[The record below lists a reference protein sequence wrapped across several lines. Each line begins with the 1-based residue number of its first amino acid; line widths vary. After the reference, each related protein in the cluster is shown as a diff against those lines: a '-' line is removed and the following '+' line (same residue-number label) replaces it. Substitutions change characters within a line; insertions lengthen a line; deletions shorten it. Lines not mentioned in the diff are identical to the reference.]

1 MREGVLIIMLIL
13 ALVCFYRAGMCMDDN
28 KQYGILIVA
37 ALFFICGISILLNF
51 TLIFEN
57 DKLEQQ
63 SKGLP
68 KYEKIE
74 NVYILKK

>member
-1 MREGVLIIMLIL
+1 MREVFLIIMLVL
-13 ALVCFYRAGMCMDDN
+13 ALVCFFRAGMCMDDN

-37 ALFFICGISILLNF
+37 ALFLICGISIILNYV
-51 TLIFEN
+51 LIYQN
-57 DKLEQQ
+57 NKLEQQ